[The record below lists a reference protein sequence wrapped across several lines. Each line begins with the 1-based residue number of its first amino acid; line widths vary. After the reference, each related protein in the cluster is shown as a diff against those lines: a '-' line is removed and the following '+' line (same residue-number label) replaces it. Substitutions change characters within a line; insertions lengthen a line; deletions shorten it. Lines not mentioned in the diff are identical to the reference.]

1 MMASSRRTNHI
12 SIFLV
17 TCLLVITGAK
27 AQQTFD
33 IRPSDTTT
41 FVGATVTLE
50 CASSDKTGI
59 LMWIKSGRMVSQDT
73 VVTLNAD
80 RYSITGDQSVG
91 EYFLTITDV
100 EVADAGSFFCI
111 LGQGGGNSA
120 TASPGAQ
127 LTVDTTT
134 PPQQSFQTTPVDT
147 TAKEGDTVVL
157 ECAVN
162 DKVGDLAWLKT
173 GVGQI
178 TSETLVNDPS
188 LATRYSI
195 VGDQSAGVYNLQ
207 ITAAVPD
214 DSGTYTCFVS
224 EQGSITSIASDEAE
238 LTVSPVTTT
247 LPTTTFAT
255 TLATTLATTVAA
267 TTHATTHAAS
277 TLAPTTNA
285 VTITAA
291 ATSPGSAKV
300 VTTPV
305 AVPTQPLAT
314 GIAATTKPATTKQ
327 ATTIR
332 RITTVAR
339 TTKSEITVQ
348 PTTQE
353 QRQTT
358 SESTTEGLV
367 TVVSQAPLCEISTQK
382 LFYGDSVVL
391 SCISSGGNSDVN
403 LQFSK
408 DGVDVEPSYVNT
420 DEERRIHLSLVLSA
434 DLQGALYTCTSTH
447 PSYTQALTCQFPPF
461 DIKMNELTVQINPDV
476 LIANTGEDGSFECEA
491 ETEHQITGYMWYFD
505 DQEIDSAD
513 DRFRVNGS
521 QLYLPN
527 VTKAMD
533 ESEVKCT
540 VTTANFTES
549 ATATI
554 GIIDPG
560 NDSSTSSDSM
570 SLVIVISIVIV
581 VLVVIIVSLVLF
593 YCLWWKKRKEK
604 EPQPDEQIIEEDTAE
619 VAQSPVGSGNPAVA
633 PLQNGLSNNGYANQ
647 GYHVEQE
654 IPYGKANL
662 LPPVRSHTPVGARPG
677 TADIELRRDQ
687 PMHSS
692 TRRRRKHKKKKK
704 RHNII
709 GPQELQEINA
719 RKYGDKPRVLDHF
732 VVDSVEDVRDNRH
745 EEKERSI
752 SDGGSVGQNQD
763 YEVPA
768 ETPKST
774 DKKPTPRPTPS
785 KSPSR
790 SRREFDPAPE
800 EDGERPRSP
809 TPESYRPR
817 KSSERKHR
825 RRRSLDDETA
835 GSREATPRERRPHRT
850 SSERRHRDSS
860 ERRHRSRSRRSR
872 DDAEEGERRERR
884 HRPRSSHHRN
894 RLAESAPA
902 RPDHSEDSD
911 VGLRHPKNLPP
922 ISSSL
927 DRHQLEM
934 KLRKTEESDVAT
946 TEVDDEREERRSRRG
961 HRERRE
967 KSRDKHRHSRSRDRE
982 RSPRDE

>member
-238 LTVSPVTTT
+238 LTVSP
-247 LPTTTFAT
+247 
-255 TLATTLATTVAA
+255 
-267 TTHATTHAAS
+267 
-277 TLAPTTNA
+277 
-285 VTITAA
+285 
-291 ATSPGSAKV
+291 
-300 VTTPV
+300 
-305 AVPTQPLAT
+305 
-314 GIAATTKPATTKQ
+314 AATTKPATTKQ

-358 SESTTEGLV
+358 SESTTEV
-367 TVVSQAPLCEISTQK
+367 
-382 LFYGDSVVL
+382 
-391 SCISSGGNSDVN
+391 
-403 LQFSK
+403 
-408 DGVDVEPSYVNT
+408 
-420 DEERRIHLSLVLSA
+420 
-434 DLQGALYTCTSTH
+434 
-447 PSYTQALTCQFPPF
+447 
-461 DIKMNELTVQINPDV
+461 NELTVQINPDV

>member
-358 SESTTEGLV
+358 SESTTEV
-367 TVVSQAPLCEISTQK
+367 
-382 LFYGDSVVL
+382 
-391 SCISSGGNSDVN
+391 
-403 LQFSK
+403 
-408 DGVDVEPSYVNT
+408 
-420 DEERRIHLSLVLSA
+420 
-434 DLQGALYTCTSTH
+434 
-447 PSYTQALTCQFPPF
+447 
-461 DIKMNELTVQINPDV
+461 NELTVQINPDV

>member
-238 LTVSPVTTT
+238 LTVSP
-247 LPTTTFAT
+247 
-255 TLATTLATTVAA
+255 
-267 TTHATTHAAS
+267 
-277 TLAPTTNA
+277 
-285 VTITAA
+285 
-291 ATSPGSAKV
+291 
-300 VTTPV
+300 
-305 AVPTQPLAT
+305 
-314 GIAATTKPATTKQ
+314 AATTKPATTKQ